1 MLAPTPTVA
10 TWPIAGDVPDLLKI
24 VQDQAK
30 TIADKE
36 ALLHAYQGAL
46 NTAQTPPQVVSTAQG
61 SATGTSLTLAN
72 VSATVQLGS
81 VLTGP
86 AGKVPV
92 GTTLLNQQSGVTG
105 GAGVYTTSQAT
116 TLAANDPVTLTY
128 QPAGIN
134 PAWPTPQDPDT
145 LMLIVN
151 DQTALLRS
159 QTMALQQYQTLL
171 NDSGTTPPA
180 SGP

>member
-24 VQDQAK
+24 VQDQAQ

-36 ALLHAYQGAL
+36 ALLHAYQNAL
-46 NTAQTPPQVVSTAQG
+46 NVAQTAPVVVSTATG
-61 SATGTSLTLAN
+61 VATGTSLTL
-72 VSATVQLGS
+72 SAVTGTVQIGS
-81 VLTGP
+81 VLAGPTGT
-86 AGKVPV
+86 VPD
-92 GTTLLNQQSGVTG
+92 GTTILNQQSGTTG
-105 GAGVYTTSQAT
+105 GAGTYTTSVAT
-116 TLAANDPVTLTY
+116 TVANAAVTLTY
-128 QPAGIN
+128 QPPGIN
-134 PAWPTPQDPDT
+134 PAWPLNNSNPNA
-145 LMLIVN
+145 LMVIVA